1 MAYALADEAS
11 AAGAKVTLVSGPVNV
26 RASNLISQIDVTS
39 ACQMHEAVMECVA
52 NADIF
57 IGVAAV
63 ADYRPAFPAKQKIKK
78 VEEELTLRF
87 VKNPDIISDV
97 SSMENKPFVVG
108 FAAETNS
115 VIDNGKR
122 KLNNKKLDLIFANNA
137 TETFDSDVISAIAIS
152 SHFEQE
158 ILPGN
163 KNSVAREMLQIICDV
178 MEKKNNTA

>member
-1 MAYALADEAS
+1 
-11 AAGAKVTLVSGPVNV
+11 
-26 RASNLISQIDVTS
+26 
-39 ACQMHEAVMECVA
+39 
-52 NADIF
+52 
-57 IGVAAV
+57 
-63 ADYRPAFPAKQKIKK
+63 
-78 VEEELTLRF
+78 
-87 VKNPDIISDV
+87 
-97 SSMENKPFVVG
+97 MENKPFVVG